1 MKNVFVIFLMGFSL
15 TIMAQHVTPLDIKIA
30 ELNLDSLREA
40 YLAQPTMYRASLDVV
55 AEHLEENA
63 QQIKEA
69 QNELRIEMIHAKEM
83 RRVLNEGVKR
93 LSVLKKIY
101 AKEEA
106 EIKSLMETL
115 EDQRQKLEKQTELN
129 QQTRDGYI
137 QMFSDEYSRLEQT
150 LSDLANRVQE
160 ATLLSNELQNATFAY
175 QTYEQELERK
185 AFDLAQVEAL
195 YETRKDAL
203 KAEQRAA
210 KSLK

>member
-30 ELNLDSLREA
+30 ELNLDSLRGA

-55 AEHLEENA
+55 AEQLEENA

-115 EDQRQKLEKQTELN
+115 ENQRQKLEKQTELN

-137 QMFSDEYSRLEQT
+137 QMFSNEYSRLEQT

-160 ATLLSNELQNATFAY
+160 ATLLSNELQNATFSY

>member
-1 MKNVFVIFLMGFSL
+1 MGFSL

-30 ELNLDSLREA
+30 ELNLDSLRGA

-55 AEHLEENA
+55 AEQLEENA

-106 EIKSLMETL
+106 EIKALMETL
-115 EDQRQKLEKQTELN
+115 ENQRQKLEKQTELN

-160 ATLLSNELQNATFAY
+160 ATLLSNELQNATFSY

>member
-30 ELNLDSLREA
+30 ELNLDSLRGA

-93 LSVLKKIY
+93 LSVLKKTY

-160 ATLLSNELQNATFAY
+160 ATLLSNELQNATFSY

>member
-55 AEHLEENA
+55 AEQLEENA

-69 QNELRIEMIHAKEM
+69 QNELKTEMTHAKEM
-83 RRVLNEGVKR
+83 RRVLNEGLKR

-115 EDQRQKLEKQTELN
+115 ENQRQKLEKQTELN

-137 QMFSDEYSRLEQT
+137 QMFSNEYSRLEQT

-160 ATLLSNELQNATFAY
+160 ATQLSSELQNATFAY

>member
-30 ELNLDSLREA
+30 ELNLDSLRGA

-55 AEHLEENA
+55 AEQLEENA

-93 LSVLKKIY
+93 LSVLKKTY

-106 EIKSLMETL
+106 EIKALMETL
-115 EDQRQKLEKQTELN
+115 ENQRQKLEKQTELN

-137 QMFSDEYSRLEQT
+137 QIFSNEYSRLEQT

-160 ATLLSNELQNATFAY
+160 ATLLSNELQNATFSY

>member
-30 ELNLDSLREA
+30 ELNLDSLRGA

-55 AEHLEENA
+55 AEQLEENA

-93 LSVLKKIY
+93 LSVLKKTY

-137 QMFSDEYSRLEQT
+137 QMFSNEYSRLEQT
-150 LSDLANRVQE
+150 LSDLANRIQE
-160 ATLLSNELQNATFAY
+160 ATLLSNELQNATFSY

-185 AFDLAQVEAL
+185 AQVEAL

>member
-30 ELNLDSLREA
+30 ELNLDSLRGA

-55 AEHLEENA
+55 AEQLEENA

-83 RRVLNEGVKR
+83 RRVLNEGLKR

-101 AKEEA
+101 SKEEA

-137 QMFSDEYSRLEQT
+137 QMFSNEYSRLEQT
-150 LSDLANRVQE
+150 LSDLATRVQE
-160 ATLLSNELQNATFAY
+160 ATLLSNELQKATFAY

>member
-30 ELNLDSLREA
+30 ELNLDSLRGA

>member
-30 ELNLDSLREA
+30 ELNLDSLRGA

-55 AEHLEENA
+55 AEQLEENA

-106 EIKSLMETL
+106 EIKALMETL
-115 EDQRQKLEKQTELN
+115 ENQRQKLEKQRELN

-150 LSDLANRVQE
+150 LSDLATRVQE
-160 ATLLSNELQNATFAY
+160 ATLLSNELQNATFSY

>member
-30 ELNLDSLREA
+30 ELNLDSLRGA

-55 AEHLEENA
+55 AEQLEENA

-69 QNELRIEMIHAKEM
+69 QNELRIEMTHAKEM
-83 RRVLNEGVKR
+83 RRVLNEGLKR

-115 EDQRQKLEKQTELN
+115 ENQRQKLEKQTELN

-137 QMFSDEYSRLEQT
+137 QMFSNEYSRLEQT
-150 LSDLANRVQE
+150 LSDIANRVQE
-160 ATLLSNELQNATFAY
+160 ATQLSNELQNATFAY

>member
-30 ELNLDSLREA
+30 ELNLDSLRGA

-55 AEHLEENA
+55 AEQLEENA

-93 LSVLKKIY
+93 LSVLKKTY

-150 LSDLANRVQE
+150 LSDLATRVQE

>member
-30 ELNLDSLREA
+30 ELNLDSLRGA

-55 AEHLEENA
+55 AEQLEENA

-69 QNELRIEMIHAKEM
+69 QNELKTEMTHAKEM
-83 RRVLNEGVKR
+83 RRVLNEGLKR

-115 EDQRQKLEKQTELN
+115 ENQRQKLEKQTELN

-137 QMFSDEYSRLEQT
+137 QMFSNEYSRLEQT
-150 LSDLANRVQE
+150 LSDIANRVQE
-160 ATLLSNELQNATFAY
+160 ATQLSSELQNATFAY

>member
-30 ELNLDSLREA
+30 ELNLDSLRGA

-55 AEHLEENA
+55 AEQLEENA

-106 EIKSLMETL
+106 EIKALMETL
-115 EDQRQKLEKQTELN
+115 ENQRQKLEKQTELN

-160 ATLLSNELQNATFAY
+160 ATLLSNELQNATFSY

>member
-30 ELNLDSLREA
+30 ELNLDSLRGA

-55 AEHLEENA
+55 AEQLEENA

-93 LSVLKKIY
+93 LSVLKKTY

-106 EIKSLMETL
+106 EIKALMETL
-115 EDQRQKLEKQTELN
+115 ENQRQKLEKQTELN

-137 QMFSDEYSRLEQT
+137 QMFSNEYSRLEQT

-160 ATLLSNELQNATFAY
+160 ATLLSNELQNATFSY

>member
-30 ELNLDSLREA
+30 ELNLDSLRGA

-55 AEHLEENA
+55 AEQLEENA
-63 QQIKEA
+63 RQIKEA
-69 QNELRIEMIHAKEM
+69 QNELKIEMSHAKEM
-83 RRVLNEGVKR
+83 KRVLNEGMKR

-115 EDQRQKLEKQTELN
+115 DNQWQKLEKQTELN

-150 LSDLANRVQE
+150 LSDLANRIQE
-160 ATLLSNELQNATFAY
+160 ATLLSNELQNATFSY

-185 AFDLAQVEAL
+185 AFDLAQVGDL

>member
-30 ELNLDSLREA
+30 ELNLDSLRGA

-55 AEHLEENA
+55 AEQLEENA

-160 ATLLSNELQNATFAY
+160 ATLLSNELQNATFSY

>member
-30 ELNLDSLREA
+30 ELNLDSLRGA

-55 AEHLEENA
+55 AEQLEENA

-160 ATLLSNELQNATFAY
+160 TTLLSNELQNATFAY

>member
-30 ELNLDSLREA
+30 ELNLDSLRGA

-55 AEHLEENA
+55 AEQLEENA

-69 QNELRIEMIHAKEM
+69 QNELKTEMSHAKEM
-83 RRVLNEGVKR
+83 KRVLNEGMKR

-115 EDQRQKLEKQTELN
+115 DNQWQKLEKQTELN

-150 LSDLANRVQE
+150 LSDLANRIQE
-160 ATLLSNELQNATFAY
+160 ATLLSNELQNATFSY
-175 QTYEQELERK
+175 QAYEQELERK
-185 AFDLAQVEAL
+185 AFDLAQVGAL

>member
-30 ELNLDSLREA
+30 ELNLDSLRGA

-115 EDQRQKLEKQTELN
+115 EEQRQKLEKQTELN

-160 ATLLSNELQNATFAY
+160 ATLLSNELQNATFSY

>member
-55 AEHLEENA
+55 AEQLEENA

-69 QNELRIEMIHAKEM
+69 QNELRIEMTHAKEM
-83 RRVLNEGVKR
+83 RRVLNEGLKR

-115 EDQRQKLEKQTELN
+115 ENQRQKLEKQTELN

-137 QMFSDEYSRLEQT
+137 QMFSNEYSRLEQT

-160 ATLLSNELQNATFAY
+160 ATQLSNELQNATFSY

>member
-15 TIMAQHVTPLDIKIA
+15 TIMAQHVTPLEIKIA
-30 ELNLDSLREA
+30 ELNLDSLRGA

-160 ATLLSNELQNATFAY
+160 ATLLSNELQNATFSY

>member
-30 ELNLDSLREA
+30 ELNLDSLRGA

-55 AEHLEENA
+55 AEQLEENA

-93 LSVLKKIY
+93 LSVLKKTY

>member
-30 ELNLDSLREA
+30 ELNLDSLRGA

-93 LSVLKKIY
+93 LSVLKKTY

-115 EDQRQKLEKQTELN
+115 ENQRQKLEKQTELN

-137 QMFSDEYSRLEQT
+137 QMFSNEYSRLEQT

>member
-30 ELNLDSLREA
+30 ELNLDSLRGA

-55 AEHLEENA
+55 AEQLEENA

-69 QNELRIEMIHAKEM
+69 QNELRIEMTHAKEM
-83 RRVLNEGVKR
+83 RRVLNEGLKR
-93 LSVLKKIY
+93 LSVLKKTY

>member
-30 ELNLDSLREA
+30 ELNLDSLRGA

-55 AEHLEENA
+55 AEQLEENA

-83 RRVLNEGVKR
+83 RRVLNEGLKR

-115 EDQRQKLEKQTELN
+115 ENQRQKLEKQTELN

-137 QMFSDEYSRLEQT
+137 QMFSNEYSRLEQT

-160 ATLLSNELQNATFAY
+160 ATLLSNELQNATFSY

>member
-1 MKNVFVIFLMGFSL
+1 MTNVFVIFLMGFSL

-30 ELNLDSLREA
+30 ELNLDSLRGA

-55 AEHLEENA
+55 AEQLEENA

>member
-30 ELNLDSLREA
+30 ELNLDSLRGA

-55 AEHLEENA
+55 AEQLEENA

-93 LSVLKKIY
+93 LSVLKKTY

-137 QMFSDEYSRLEQT
+137 QMFSNEYSRLEQT

>member
-30 ELNLDSLREA
+30 ELNLDSLRGA

-55 AEHLEENA
+55 AEQLEENA

-137 QMFSDEYSRLEQT
+137 QMFSNEYSRLEQT

-160 ATLLSNELQNATFAY
+160 VTLLSNELQNATFAY

>member
-30 ELNLDSLREA
+30 ELNLDSLRGA

-55 AEHLEENA
+55 AEQLEENA

-69 QNELRIEMIHAKEM
+69 QNELKTEMSHAKEM
-83 RRVLNEGVKR
+83 RRVLNEGMKR

-115 EDQRQKLEKQTELN
+115 DNQWQKLEKQTELN

-150 LSDLANRVQE
+150 LSDLANRIQE
-160 ATLLSNELQNATFAY
+160 ATLLSNELQNATFSY

-185 AFDLAQVEAL
+185 AFDLAQVGDL

>member
-30 ELNLDSLREA
+30 ELNLDSLRGA

-55 AEHLEENA
+55 AEQLEENA

-93 LSVLKKIY
+93 LSVLKKTY

-115 EDQRQKLEKQTELN
+115 ENQRQKLEKQTELN

-137 QMFSDEYSRLEQT
+137 QMFSNEYSRLEQT

>member
-30 ELNLDSLREA
+30 ELNLDSLRGA

-55 AEHLEENA
+55 AEQLEENA

-83 RRVLNEGVKR
+83 RRVLNEGLKR
-93 LSVLKKIY
+93 LSVLKKTY

-160 ATLLSNELQNATFAY
+160 VTLLSNELQNATFSY

>member
-1 MKNVFVIFLMGFSL
+1 MKNVFVIFLMGVSL

-30 ELNLDSLREA
+30 ELNLDSLRGA

-55 AEHLEENA
+55 AEQLAENA

-93 LSVLKKIY
+93 LSVLKKTY

>member
-30 ELNLDSLREA
+30 ELNLDSLRGA

-55 AEHLEENA
+55 AEQLEENA

-93 LSVLKKIY
+93 LSVLKKTY

-115 EDQRQKLEKQTELN
+115 ENQRQKLEKQIELN

-137 QMFSDEYSRLEQT
+137 QMFSNEYSRLEQT

-160 ATLLSNELQNATFAY
+160 ATQLSSELQNATFSY

>member
-30 ELNLDSLREA
+30 ELNLDSLRGA

-55 AEHLEENA
+55 AEQLEENA

-69 QNELRIEMIHAKEM
+69 QNELKTEMTHAKEM
-83 RRVLNEGVKR
+83 RRVLNEGLKR

-115 EDQRQKLEKQTELN
+115 ENQRQKLEKQTELN

-137 QMFSDEYSRLEQT
+137 QMFSNEYSRLEQT
-150 LSDLANRVQE
+150 LSDIANRVQE

>member
-30 ELNLDSLREA
+30 ELNLDSLRGA

-55 AEHLEENA
+55 AEQLEENA

>member
-30 ELNLDSLREA
+30 ELNLDSLRGA

-55 AEHLEENA
+55 AEQLEENA

-93 LSVLKKIY
+93 LSVLKKTY

-115 EDQRQKLEKQTELN
+115 ENQRQKLEKQTELN

-137 QMFSDEYSRLEQT
+137 QMFSNKYSRLEQT

-160 ATLLSNELQNATFAY
+160 VTLLSNELQNATFAY

>member
-30 ELNLDSLREA
+30 ELNLDSLRGA

-55 AEHLEENA
+55 AEQLEENA

-83 RRVLNEGVKR
+83 RRVLNEGLKR

-137 QMFSDEYSRLEQT
+137 QMFSNEYSRLEQT

-160 ATLLSNELQNATFAY
+160 ATLLANELQNATFSY

>member
-30 ELNLDSLREA
+30 ELNLDSLRGA

-55 AEHLEENA
+55 AEQLEENA

-83 RRVLNEGVKR
+83 RRVLNEGLKR

-137 QMFSDEYSRLEQT
+137 QMFSNEYSRLEQT
-150 LSDLANRVQE
+150 LSDLATRVQE
-160 ATLLSNELQNATFAY
+160 ATLLSNELQNATFSY

>member
-30 ELNLDSLREA
+30 ELNLDSLRGA

-93 LSVLKKIY
+93 LSVLKKTY

-137 QMFSDEYSRLEQT
+137 QMFSNEYSRLEQT